1 MIKLPDITMIYVI
14 VAFTLSW
21 AILRRYLFNPL
32 SDILDE
38 REQDEKTAAKMY
50 AESVEG
56 LSRTMARAEQELSRA
71 RREAL
76 RQRETLRAEGR
87 TVLEQRIA
95 EAQAAA
101 QAAMDQAS
109 REIESEAQRLAQNLP
124 GEARGLARELAERIL
139 GRKLAA

>member
-1 MIKLPDITMIYVI
+1 MIKLPDITMVYVI
-14 VAFTLSW
+14 VAFAVSW
-21 AILRRYLFNPL
+21 AILKKYLFDPL
-32 SDILDE
+32 SAILDA

-50 AESVEG
+50 AESLEG
-56 LSRTMARAEQELSRA
+56 LSRTMTHAEQELSRA

-101 QAAMDQAS
+101 QAAIDQAS
-109 REIESEAQRLAQNLP
+109 REIEAEAQRLAQNLP